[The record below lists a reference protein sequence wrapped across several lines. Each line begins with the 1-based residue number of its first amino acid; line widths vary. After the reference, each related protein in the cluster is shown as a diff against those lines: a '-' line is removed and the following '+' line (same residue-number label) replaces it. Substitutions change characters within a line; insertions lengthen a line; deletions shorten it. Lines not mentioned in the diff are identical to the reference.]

1 MVSSAYCGVFRVCE
15 PHRRERCRI
24 LVHCPNKL
32 NVDGRV
38 DLFIGPEAPKGMES
52 NWIPPQGKC
61 PFPKTQFERQHV
73 EGRRNRFADA
83 LRCSAQETE

>member
-52 NWIPPQGKC
+52 NWIP
-61 PFPKTQFERQHV
+61 
-73 EGRRNRFADA
+73 RRANVRSRKRSSNGSTLKAGVTVSPT
-83 LRCSAQETE
+83 L